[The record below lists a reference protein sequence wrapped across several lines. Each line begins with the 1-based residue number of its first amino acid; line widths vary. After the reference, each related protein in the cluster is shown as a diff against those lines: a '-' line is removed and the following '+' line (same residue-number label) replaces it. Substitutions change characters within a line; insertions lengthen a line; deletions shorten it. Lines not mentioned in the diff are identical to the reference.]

1 MGKEQCNKVLTEI
14 AVQEAASKLDQAEK
28 HRRQIRMISLDHPQ
42 MTLEDA
48 YAIQKTWIDL
58 KIRQGR
64 TIKGHKVGL
73 TSKAMQDAVG
83 IREPDFGVLLD
94 DMFFDDASPVPT
106 ERFIGLRVEAEIA
119 FVLKSKLAGPN
130 CTVTDVI
137 GATDFILPALEILD
151 TRIFRVDPE
160 TKAVR
165 VVLDTISDNAANA
178 GIVLGKKT
186 FKPADFDLRWI
197 PVICSRNGQI
207 EETGVSAGVLGD
219 PANSMAWLV
228 NRLHQFGESLQPGEV
243 VLSGSFVRPIEVK
256 KGDTIHADYGS
267 FGTVSCHFA

>member
-1 MGKEQCNKVLTEI
+1 MRQVLTEVAI
-14 AVQEAASKLDQAEK
+14 QEAASKLDQAEK
-28 HRRQIRMISLDHPQ
+28 SRRQIRMISLDHPQ
-42 MTLEDA
+42 MTIEDA
-48 YAIQKTWIDL
+48 YAIQKAWIKL
-58 KIRQGR
+58 KVSEGR

-94 DMFFDDASPVPT
+94 DMFFEEDKPVPT

-130 CTVTDVI
+130 CTVADVI
-137 GATDFILPALEILD
+137 GATDFVLPALEILD
-151 TRIFRVDPE
+151 TRIFRVDPA

-178 GIVLGKKT
+178 GIVLGRKT
-186 FKPADFDLRWI
+186 SRPADHDLQWI
-197 PVICSRNGQI
+197 PVICSRNGEI
-207 EETGVSAGVLGD
+207 EETGVSAGVLGH

-243 VLSGSFVRPIEVK
+243 VLSGSFIRPIEVK
-256 KGDTIHADYGS
+256 KGDTIYADYGS
-267 FGTVSCHFA
+267 FGTVSCRFA